1 MNIYS
6 TTISTSNNIFGRPK
20 ILTVFN
26 LVIRG
31 KPIAM
36 DPHVPSEGGST
47 QI

>member
-26 LVIRG
+26 LVVRG
-31 KPIAM
+31 KTITI
-36 DPHVPSEGGST
+36 DPHVPSEGGGI